1 MIIPTTLLEANF
13 VLPTRLS
20 GESAALIL
28 LVFFGVL
35 SSVEFLFPR
44 EGLPKKRLY
53 MSYQTNISLFIF
65 NSTVMSLL
73 SVSSLFILAEHYS
86 ERGLLRYLSQYVVQV
101 PYAAQAVL
109 SFLLLDLL
117 LYLWHKACHRFD
129 CLWMFHRVH
138 HNDPYLN
145 VSTAFRIHVLELFI
159 TNLLKAGYI
168 LLLGINEV
176 MVLANEAIITLFVMF
191 HHTNI
196 AFKGE
201 KLLGR
206 LIIVPY
212 LHRAHHS
219 TQRNEHD
226 SNYGAVLS
234 LWDRLFGTL
243 AELQPAAVG
252 IKGHSPQDFIN
263 LVKFGFTIIDTPLS
277 APVVNL
283 DVMIAEAA
291 YYKAEKRNFYPG
303 YELLDWLEAK
313 REIINMVYGDKAA
326 KKHPVRKTQPSC
338 FKFMNF
344 NMNLA
349 LKQ

>member
-1 MIIPTTLLEANF
+1 MIIPTTLFDVDF
-13 VLPTRLS
+13 VLPPRLS
-20 GESAALIL
+20 AEMAALVL
-28 LVFFGVL
+28 LVFFGL
-35 SSVEFLFPR
+35 FASFELLFPR
-44 EGLPKKRLY
+44 ERVPKKHLY
-53 MSYQTNISLFIF
+53 RSYQANISLFVF

-86 ERGLLRYLSQYVVQV
+86 ERGLLRYLSNSVIHLPV
-101 PYAAQAVL
+101 AAQALL

-117 LYLWHKACHRFD
+117 LYLWHKACHSFD
-129 CLWMFHRVH
+129 ALWMFHRVH

-145 VSTAFRIHVLELFI
+145 ISTAFRVHVLELLI
-159 TNLLKAGYI
+159 TNLLKVAYI
-168 LLLGINEV
+168 LLLGINEA
-176 MVLANEAIITLFVMF
+176 MVLTNEAIITLFVMF
-191 HHTNI
+191 HHSNI
-196 AFKGE
+196 SFKGE

-206 LIIVPY
+206 VIIVPH

-243 AELQPAAVG
+243 ADLQPAAVG
-252 IKGHSPQDFIN
+252 IKGNSPQDFIN
-263 LVKFGFTIIDTPLS
+263 LVKFGFTMQAPS
-277 APVVNL
+277 PVPVVSL
-283 DVMIAEAA
+283 EAMIAEAA

-313 REIINMVYGDKAA
+313 REIISMVYGDKQA
-326 KKHPVRKTQPSC
+326 KKQPLRNPQPNC

-349 LKQ
+349 LK

>member
-1 MIIPTTLLEANF
+1 MIIPTSLFEVDF
-13 VLPTRLS
+13 VLPARLS
-20 GESAALIL
+20 GELAAFVL
-28 LVFFGVL
+28 LVFFGL
-35 SSVEFLFPR
+35 FASVELFFPR
-44 EGLPKKRLY
+44 ERLPKKHLY
-53 MSYQTNISLFIF
+53 RSYRANISLFVF
-65 NSTVMSLL
+65 NNTVMSLL

-86 ERGLLRYLSQYVVQV
+86 ERGLLRYLSNSLIHLPV
-101 PYAAQAVL
+101 AVEALL

-117 LYLWHKACHRFD
+117 LYLWHKACHSFD
-129 CLWMFHRVH
+129 GLWMFHRVH
-138 HNDPYLN
+138 HNDPCLN

-159 TNLLKAGYI
+159 TNLLKAAYI
-168 LLLGINEV
+168 LLLGINEA
-176 MVLANEAIITLFVMF
+176 MVLTNEAIITLFVMF
-191 HHTNI
+191 HHSNI
-196 AFKGE
+196 SFKGE

-243 AELQPAAVG
+243 ADLQPAAVG
-252 IKGHSPQDFIN
+252 IKGDSPQDFIN
-263 LVKFGFTIIDTPLS
+263 LVKFGFTMQ
-277 APVVNL
+277 APSSPVPAVSL
-283 DVMIAEAA
+283 EAMIAEAA

-313 REIINMVYGDKAA
+313 KEIISMVYGDKAA
-326 KKHPVRKTQPSC
+326 KKQALRNSQPGC

-344 NMNLA
+344 NMNPA
-349 LKQ
+349 LK